1 MEENQEKVNIKFN
14 WIAFLF
20 GSIYYAGYGKLNKAV
35 ICAIISFL
43 PIIQIPVNIYLGKK
57 ANSELPVGKVP
68 FKWMI
73 AIPIAIVFTIY
84 NFVIFNII
92 KNL

>member
-1 MEENQEKVNIKFN
+1 M
-14 WIAFLF
+14 
-20 GSIYYAGYGKLNKAV
+20 
-35 ICAIISFL
+35 
-43 PIIQIPVNIYLGKK
+43 IQIPVNIYLGKK

-73 AIPIAIVFTIY
+73 AIPFAIVFTIY
-84 NFVIFNII
+84 NFVIINII